1 MQIAW
6 DYDCNAGIF
15 IWYAKNQ
22 YSVNILKILEC
33 EGSIWGDLMCASV
46 MLENYSYVLMLFG
59 YWGYERWNPILHF
72 SWIN

>member
-1 MQIAW
+1 MAR
-6 DYDCNAGIF
+6 DYDCNTEIF
-15 IWYAKNQ
+15 ISYARNQ

-59 YWGYERWNPILHF
+59 Y
-72 SWIN
+72 